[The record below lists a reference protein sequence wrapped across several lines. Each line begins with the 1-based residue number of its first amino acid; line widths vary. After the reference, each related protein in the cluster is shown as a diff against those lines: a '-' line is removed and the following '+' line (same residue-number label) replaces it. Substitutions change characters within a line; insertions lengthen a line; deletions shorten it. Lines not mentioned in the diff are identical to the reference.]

1 MNLLN
6 PVSDIR
12 QEIVANGPG
21 VGPVKIESLAP
32 LTSVAVCEIVASVLC
47 QVVPIW
53 TKVVVNHIE
62 DHPKT
67 NLMGP
72 INKVTETLWPT
83 VKPSG
88 SKQVNAIVAP
98 TKATGEI
105 RQRHNLQNRNA
116 TVSQF
121 VQFSLSGVPGSFF
134 RERADVHFVE
144 HLAFGANA
152 IPILICPFEINRI
165 DYLGRAM
172 RALWLKTRGGI
183 RIPLGSSIQAE
194 SVLHNRV
201 SLCNV
206 TGKIAIILGLESA
219 ANLVT
224 RAVIFRFHNHV
235 YVLAVRRP
243 HSEMDSSFRHYL
255 CTNG

>member
-1 MNLLN
+1 MKHLN

-32 LTSVAVCEIVASVLC
+32 FTSVAVCEIVASVLC

-72 INKVTETLWPT
+72 INKVTEILWPT

-105 RQRHNLQNRNA
+105 RQRHNLQNRDA

-121 VQFSLSGVPGSFF
+121 GQFSLSGVPSSFF
-134 RERADVHFVE
+134 RERANVHFVE
-144 HLAFGANA
+144 HLSFSANA
-152 IPILICPFEINRI
+152 IPMVIGPFEIRGI

-172 RALWLKTRGGI
+172 RALGLKTRGGV
-183 RIPLGSSIQAE
+183 RITLGSSIQAE
-194 SVLHNRV
+194 SVQHTRLN
-201 SLCNV
+201 LCYV

-224 RAVIFRFHNHV
+224 RRVIFRFQNHV
-235 YVLAVRRP
+235 HILTVWRP